1 MDLGLAG
8 KTAIV
13 TGGSAGIGLACATA
27 LHDEGVS
34 VAVVARNQPR
44 LDDAAR
50 AAAARPCI
58 GGEAAVVPVRGDLSR
73 PEDIERVVSTARDRL
88 GRIDV
93 LVNCAG
99 AARAGAFM
107 ELGDDAYL
115 DAWNLKL
122 LGYIRMVRAV
132 VPHMI
137 AQRDGRIVNIIGAA
151 GRTPEAV
158 FLPGST
164 ANAALLNFT
173 RGISKFLAA
182 HNVRIN
188 AISPGATATD
198 RAARL
203 ASQRAAAK
211 GVSVEEAKAEMERA
225 IPLGH
230 MVDPTEIAALALLLV
245 SDRVRSM
252 TGAEILLDG
261 GQTPGV

>member
-1 MDLGLAG
+1 MNLGLVG

-27 LHDEGVS
+27 LHEEGVS
-34 VAVVARNQPR
+34 VVMVARDERR
-44 LDDAAR
+44 LAESAR
-50 AAAARPCI
+50 ALAARPGA
-58 GGEAAVVPVRGDLSR
+58 GGTPAVHPVPGDIAR
-73 PEDIERVVSTARDRL
+73 AEDVARVVTAARDRL
-88 GRIDV
+88 GRIDI
-93 LVNCAG
+93 LVNNAG
-99 AARAGAFM
+99 AARAGAF
-107 ELGDDAYL
+107 LDLTDDVYL
-115 DAWNLKL
+115 DAWTLKL

-132 VPHMI
+132 APQMI
-137 AQRDGRIVNIIGAA
+137 SQRDGRIVNIIGGA

-173 RGISKFLAA
+173 RGVSKFLAE

-188 AISPGATATD
+188 AISPGTTATA
-198 RAARL
+198 RADRL
-203 ASQRAAAK
+203 AAQRAAA
-211 GVSVEEAKAEMERA
+211 GGMSVEEAKAQMAGA

-230 MVDPTEIAALALLLV
+230 LVDPAEIAALTVLLV

-252 TGAEILLDG
+252 TGTEILIDG